1 MIIWKMFF
9 SAIVLSVMMFLP
21 RMMADPRPA
30 AMMCLAGAMA
40 EPKPKDFHIHIHNLG
55 TYYNILARV
64 VVLQLVTIMQLISK
78 STTT

>member
-21 RMMADPRPA
+21 RMMADPKPA

-40 EPKPKDFHIHIHNLG
+40 EPKPKDVHIHLHNLG
-55 TYYNILARV
+55 TYYYILARV
-64 VVLQLVTIMQLISK
+64 VVFQSVTILQSTSK